1 MVYLYKL
8 LSPDTPCWV
17 IRCTRQD
24 KQCQIEI
31 SPRWAGWRAA
41 IECMLQRTSMTNW
54 KVCK

>member
-17 IRCTRQD
+17 VRCTSQD

-41 IECMLQRTSMTNW
+41 IECMLQSTSMTNW